1 MNRNYFALLIALT
14 GTGLTRAMQPSDVG
28 YASRVREANNE
39 VILFN
44 NTGETII
51 TTFITTTAKGEDR
64 ASEYLKKAT
73 IGLPRTGRVII
84 RPLKPHGI
92 LHIENMNPDR
102 GEKLEVN
109 SRGVFPYVPGQ
120 LSQTIPGLNNNSKC
134 VTVVSKHWAPT
145 PSNLLNFELA
155 FSEPRCKSFK
165 ESEAEIE
172 ALIEDLGKSLIEISP
187 KDMRRAR
194 RLLAEPATPPW
205 EILEIPQNAPRPE
218 VSEALRNIMDKWNS
232 FEPTTDE
239 ERALKLAFIKR
250 IISAASA
257 MNPQETLAVDDMA

>member
-28 YASRVREANNE
+28 YASRMHRTNNE

-44 NTGETII
+44 NTDENII

-64 ASEYLKKAT
+64 APDYLKEAT
-73 IGLPRTGRVII
+73 IGLSRTGRVIV
-84 RPLKPHGI
+84 RPLQPRGI
-92 LHIENMNPDR
+92 LHIQNMDPAR

-155 FSEPRCKSFK
+155 FSEPLCKSFE

-172 ALIEDLGKSLIEISP
+172 ALIEDQKKP
-187 KDMRRAR
+187 H
-194 RLLAEPATPPW
+194 
-205 EILEIPQNAPRPE
+205 
-218 VSEALRNIMDKWNS
+218 RNK
-232 FEPTTDE
+232 P
-239 ERALKLAFIKR
+239 
-250 IISAASA
+250 
-257 MNPQETLAVDDMA
+257 